1 MKTNKVSRPYTADEL
16 EAIKALHDDGCSAE
30 EIGEITGRTRN
41 AIYQCVYEIKKK
53 EKLGGGGNSQEKPEP
68 APQVKVRDMTPR
80 EMIKKLYD
88 MGYRIENNQLVCIT
102 RNVIKLND
110 ILSG

>member
-1 MKTNKVSRPYTADEL
+1 M
-16 EAIKALHDDGCSAE
+16 
-30 EIGEITGRTRN
+30 
-41 AIYQCVYEIKKK
+41 
-53 EKLGGGGNSQEKPEP
+53 
-68 APQVKVRDMTPR
+68 KVRDMTPR

>member
-53 EKLGGGGNSQEKPEP
+53 EKLGGG
-68 APQVKVRDMTPR
+68 A
-80 EMIKKLYD
+80 
-88 MGYRIENNQLVCIT
+88 
-102 RNVIKLND
+102 
-110 ILSG
+110 ILKRSPSRLRR